1 MDLVVPLE
9 VVEGLED
16 SVILPLV
23 EEEEEE
29 EEGLVDLLAEV
40 EDLVS

>member
-23 EEEEEE
+23 EEEEE
-29 EEGLVDLLAEV
+29 GLVDLLAEV

>member
-23 EEEEEE
+23 EEE
-29 EEGLVDLLAEV
+29 GLVDLLVEV

>member
-23 EEEEEE
+23 EEEE
-29 EEGLVDLLAEV
+29 GLVDLLAEV

>member
-16 SVILPLV
+16 LVILPPV
-23 EEEEEE
+23 EEEE
-29 EEGLVDLLAEV
+29 EEGLVDLLVEV

>member
-16 SVILPLV
+16 SVILPPV
-23 EEEEEE
+23 EEEE

-40 EDLVS
+40 EDSVS

>member
-1 MDLVVPLE
+1 MAEDLVVPLE

-16 SVILPLV
+16 SVILPQV
-23 EEEEEE
+23 EE